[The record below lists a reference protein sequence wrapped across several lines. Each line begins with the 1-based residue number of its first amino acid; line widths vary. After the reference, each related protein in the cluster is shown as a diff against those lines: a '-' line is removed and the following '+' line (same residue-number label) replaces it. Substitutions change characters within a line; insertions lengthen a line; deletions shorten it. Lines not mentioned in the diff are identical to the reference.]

1 MSKGYG
7 VVLNKFWRT
16 GLLVFLVM
24 AMLTVSGAVKGAFAY
39 EGNAALDYNGEKD
52 FVSITSVSPSGMD
65 LGGAFTI
72 EAWVKPEVLYT
83 GGSHKAIVDGSFSED
98 PKGGKTETSWV
109 SWSLYLSKF
118 DNSDWGLTVC
128 YSHPDCLDVTTGPG
142 SLVIGEWQHLT
153 ATFDGTTIILYLNEV
168 EVASGSLAGPVN
180 VVPFSYMIVGRWVS
194 SFDGAIDEIR
204 LWNTVRTLEEIEAKA
219 NCPLDASSEPDL
231 VGYWKFDPPSY
242 SNSPSD
248 PQFVVDETGNW
259 NNGRLGTSDS
269 ARGDRADPDWIGSNS
284 VSNVAPVALDD
295 FGTVEPYYYEVTNA
309 DGSYSVVAPGVLDN
323 DYDLDG
329 NPITAV
335 KETDPWGV
343 LSPFNSNGSF
353 GYTAD
358 RDMDD
363 VTDIDTVDTF
373 TYKAFDGCE
382 YSTPATVSLDLTG
395 LTVDNCPG
403 VFNPGQEDADG
414 DGVGDS
420 CDSCPDKQNPVDENG
435 EQPDEDGDGIGDACD
450 TFTQSSAVVGD
461 SSTACNET
469 PATITRRP
477 GEPFWFT
484 ATFTNDGTS
493 SSNDIT
499 LIEPDCF
506 NTSFTVEGPDGIAE
520 PRFRIPPPSICPGDI
535 ITIRAGES
543 TSVTCNLS
551 EMFAPEVFEG
561 GGVYTVRATYANDLE
576 CDEHEELFA
585 GNLFA
590 GSISTCDTLMTIEGD
605 PVDMKTA
612 DCGFVPDTWGASWG
626 MYGTTQSVA
635 LQISN
640 VQDHVVGDI
649 DVSSVTMNGTSDP
662 IGAEITDDGLPDV
675 LTVSVDGQLAI
686 QSLGTPLP
694 GTMVYPRISASAG
707 DDIVAAQCGV
717 NIIGDQG
724 CSPGYW
730 KNHTDGT
737 DPDYPYTATR
747 YEPGDSVVTVFLVT
761 NATTIGLINAFDTD
775 GDGVLSLVEAMN
787 VNGGAGLELLLRH
800 GTAGLLSA
808 AHSAVFYPYS
818 EAVLR
823 QMISEAYNSGDVSV
837 MAALAIELADYSRL
851 GCPIR

>member
-1 MSKGYG
+1 M
-7 VVLNKFWRT
+7 F
-16 GLLVFLVM
+16 VFLVM
-24 AMLTVSGAVKGAFAY
+24 AVLTVSGAVKDAFAY
-39 EGNAALDYNGEKD
+39 EGNAALDYNGGKD
-52 FVSITSVSPSGMD
+52 FVSITSVSPTGMD

-72 EAWVKPEVLYT
+72 EAWVKPKVLYT
-83 GGSHKAIVDGSFSED
+83 GGSHKAIVDGSFSDD
-98 PKGGKTETSWV
+98 PKGGKTETSWI
-109 SWSLYLSKF
+109 SWTLYLSKF

-128 YSHPDCLDVTTGPG
+128 YSHPDCLDVTSGPG
-142 SLVIGEWQHLT
+142 SLEVKADPDEWQHLA
-153 ATFDGTTIILYLNEV
+153 ATFDGTTITLYLNEV

-180 VVPFSYMIVGRWVS
+180 VVPFNYMIVGRWVS

-204 LWNTVRTLEEIEAKA
+204 LWDTVRTLEEIEAKA
-219 NCPLDASSEPDL
+219 NCPLDTSSEPDL
-231 VGYWKFDPPSY
+231 VGYWKFDPPGY

-248 PQFVVDETGNW
+248 PQSVIDETGNW
-259 NNGRLGTSDS
+259 IDGRLGSRS
-269 ARGDRADPDWIGSNS
+269 SGDRADPDWIGSNS
-284 VSNVAPVALDD
+284 VSNVAPVALNDL
-295 FGTVEPYYYEVTNA
+295 YNVTNA
-309 DGSYSVVAPGVLDN
+309 DGSISVAAPGVLSN

-329 NPITAV
+329 NPLTAV

-343 LSPFNSNGSF
+343 LLPFNSDGSF
-353 GYTAD
+353 SYTAD
-358 RDMDD
+358 MDMDGYS
-363 VTDIDTVDTF
+363 DINTSDSY

-382 YSTPATVSLDLTG
+382 YSAPATVSLDLSGAT
-395 LTVDNCPG
+395 LDNCPG
-403 VFNPGQEDADG
+403 VFNPGQKDTDG
-414 DGVGDS
+414 DGVGDA
-420 CDSCPDKQNPVDENG
+420 CDSCPDIANDQSLDS
-435 EQPDEDGDGIGDACD
+435 DGDGLGDACD

-469 PATITRRP
+469 SATITRRP

-499 LIEPDCF
+499 LVAPDCF
-506 NTSFTVEGPDGIAE
+506 NTSFTVEDSDGNIAN

-543 TSVTCNLS
+543 ASVTCNLS
-551 EMFAPEVFEG
+551 EMFAPEVFEAG
-561 GGVYTVRATYANDLE
+561 GEYTVRATYANDLE
-576 CDEHEELFA
+576 CDEHEELFE

-612 DCGFVPDTWGASWG
+612 DCSFVPDTWGASWG
-626 MYGTTQSVA
+626 MYGTDESVT

-640 VQDHVVGDI
+640 VQGHVVGDI
-649 DVSSVTMNGTSDP
+649 DVSSITMNGTSDP

-675 LTVSVDGQLAI
+675 LTVAVDGQLAI

-694 GTMVYPRISASAG
+694 GTMAYPRISASAG

-717 NIIGDQG
+717 DIIGDQG

-737 DPDYPYTATR
+737 DPDDPYPATR

-761 NATTIGLINAFDTD
+761 DATTIGLINAFDTD

-787 VNGGAGLELLLRH
+787 VNGGAGVELLLRH

-818 EAVLR
+818 EAMLL

-837 MAALAIELADYSRL
+837 MAALAIELANYSKL
-851 GCPIR
+851 GCPIN